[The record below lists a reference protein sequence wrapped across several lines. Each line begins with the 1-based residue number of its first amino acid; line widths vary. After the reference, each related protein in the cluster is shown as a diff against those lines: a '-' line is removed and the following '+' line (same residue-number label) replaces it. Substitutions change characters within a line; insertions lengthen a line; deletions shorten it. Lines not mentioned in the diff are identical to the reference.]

1 MRKTASVRIRKSTPV
16 ETVPA
21 GSLER
26 GAWILAADGT
36 PYEVSKVF
44 RPSRAIIA
52 LMIGASRVELPAS
65 APVNRY
71 AV

>member
-1 MRKTASVRIRKSTPV
+1 MRKTASVRIKKSTPV
-16 ETVPA
+16 VCVPA
-21 GSLER
+21 RSIAA

-52 LMIGASRVELPAS
+52 LVIGASRVELPAS